1 MAWEYKNEIARK
13 MFHLS
18 AVLLIVIY
26 LAVSYFFSYFW
37 GLAIIAVILAL
48 LALFEYIR
56 LVLKKRIPIISWFWQ
71 LKRPSEK
78 KKLGTEVYFVVGIL
92 ICFAVFDLR
101 IAVAAVLMATF
112 GDLATALIGKKF
124 GKRLIKGIESKT
136 WEGVI
141 AELAVNLIA
150 GFLVLRTALW
160 WFGSGFGQPLW
171 PVIIGMAAV
180 ATVVETTTRR
190 VPDNLTVPVFSG
202 FAGQVILMLLA
213 Y

>member
-1 MAWEYKNEIARK
+1 MAWEYKREIARK
-13 MFHLS
+13 AFHLS
-18 AVLLIVIY
+18 GVLLIAIY
-26 LAVSYFFSYFW
+26 LAVLHFFSHFW
-37 GLAIIAVILAL
+37 GLVCIAVILAF

-56 LVLKKRIPIISWFWQ
+56 LISKKTIPIVSWFWQ

-78 KKLGTEVYFVVGIL
+78 KKLGTEVYFVVGAL

-112 GDLATALIGKKF
+112 GDLAAALIGKKF
-124 GKRLIKGIESKT
+124 GKRWIKSLESRA

-141 AELAVNLIA
+141 AELAVNLIT

-160 WFGSGFGQPLW
+160 WFGGGFGQPLW

-180 ATVVETTTRR
+180 ATAVETTTRR
-190 VPDNLTVPVFSG
+190 LPDNLTVPVFSG
-202 FAGQVILMLLA
+202 LAVQVILILLA